1 MKERM
6 SRASVGARD
15 RKEKIL
21 NYYEKFNWVTLAVA
35 VGVGGVIGL
44 TFAAIDLTQI
54 ALIRKY
60 RKRKNK

>member
-1 MKERM
+1 M
-6 SRASVGARD
+6 GARD